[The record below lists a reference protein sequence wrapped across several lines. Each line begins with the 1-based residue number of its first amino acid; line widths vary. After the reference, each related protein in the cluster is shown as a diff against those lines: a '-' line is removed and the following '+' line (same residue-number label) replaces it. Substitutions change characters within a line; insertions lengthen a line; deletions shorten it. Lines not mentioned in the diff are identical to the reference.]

1 MRSSRIQLVVL
12 SANVVFW
19 GAIFFWTVVWGGDAY
34 DPPDR
39 LDDPAFAAAAEP
51 ICAATLDDIDGLG
64 LPTSVESPQ
73 ERAEM
78 VDEENVML
86 RAMVD
91 DLSDLDRPGGDQG
104 VWVTQWL
111 DDWRIHIQDRQDW
124 ADDLRV
130 GDDHAFRESDRGGG
144 QISKTIDNFAEVNE
158 MESCVTTG
166 DV

>member
-1 MRSSRIQLVVL
+1 MSTRVQLVILVV
-12 SANVVFW
+12 NIVFW
-19 GAIFFWTVVWGGDAY
+19 GGILLWTAFYSDDAY

-39 LDDPAFAAAAEP
+39 LEQRAFPQAAEP
-51 ICAATLDDIDGLG
+51 ICAATAVEIEELG
-64 LPTSVESPQ
+64 LPTEVETPA

-78 VDEENVML
+78 VDAENRHL

-91 DLSDLDRPGGDQG
+91 ELAALDRPDGEEGD
-104 VWVTQWL
+104 WVASWL
-111 DDWRIHIQDRQDW
+111 EDWRTHIDDRQDW

-130 GDDHAFRESDRGGG
+130 GDDHPFTETDRAGE
-144 QISKTIDNFAEVNE
+144 QVSNVVDNFAEVND